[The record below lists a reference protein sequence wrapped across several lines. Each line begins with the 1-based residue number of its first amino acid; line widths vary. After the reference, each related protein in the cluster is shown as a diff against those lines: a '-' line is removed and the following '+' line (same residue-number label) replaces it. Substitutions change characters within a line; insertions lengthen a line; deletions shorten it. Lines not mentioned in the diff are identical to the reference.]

1 MTGGTT
7 AAWLAGAS
15 VDRLRK
21 QARNSFSLG
30 RSPQQRANVPI
41 TAAAPTLNV
50 SLCFQYDYAY
60 RWHQRCQIQKRR
72 RLRCVAVLAQLSD
85 KQRGVTV
92 REHYASLWSLSIK
105 TLVPNIWYRTY

>member
-21 QARNSFSLG
+21 QARGDFG
-30 RSPQQRANVPI
+30 
-41 TAAAPTLNV
+41 
-50 SLCFQYDYAY
+50 
-60 RWHQRCQIQKRR
+60 
-72 RLRCVAVLAQLSD
+72 VAVFAQLSD
-85 KQRGVTV
+85 KQGSLTV

-105 TLVPNIWYRTY
+105 TLVPNILNATWAQQRNLRRN

>member
-1 MTGGTT
+1 MTFLQLFCFDFLRIFTSFAFDPFDPSQLGHVEHSAFATAASLLPIKLDVVPLRHGFDEPEGLMTGGTT

-50 SLCFQYDYAY
+50 SLCF
-60 RWHQRCQIQKRR
+60 
-72 RLRCVAVLAQLSD
+72 
-85 KQRGVTV
+85 
-92 REHYASLWSLSIK
+92 
-105 TLVPNIWYRTY
+105 

>member
-41 TAAAPTLNV
+41 TAAAPALNV
-50 SLCFQYDYAY
+50 SLCF
-60 RWHQRCQIQKRR
+60 
-72 RLRCVAVLAQLSD
+72 
-85 KQRGVTV
+85 
-92 REHYASLWSLSIK
+92 
-105 TLVPNIWYRTY
+105 